1 MTVEEQILS
10 NKILLVDC
18 EDASELSKNDKEAFT
33 LLRKNGLGASDSSVF
48 LGVNKWRDV
57 QSLIE
62 EKCTPGVTAEDI
74 AIGEKENVRK
84 GADLE
89 ELILKK
95 FRDWSGFETA
105 KPKAQYRLA
114 ANPYL
119 TINFDGVTLLGGV
132 LIPVEAKFV
141 SAFANKYWNKALAI
155 DHPIQGTRKM
165 CGGSNLQAHILE
177 ASEQYGIPEYYFTQV
192 QQQLMGLDAEFG
204 YLAALFDKGWELK
217 VFKIYNDA
225 YVQSQ
230 IRLVGGDVWGAVQR
244 NKGSH

>member
-1 MTVEEQILS
+1 M
-10 NKILLVDC
+10 DC
-18 EDASELSKNDKEAFT
+18 EDASELSRTDKEAFT

-57 QSLIE
+57 QSLIA
-62 EKCTPGVTAEDI
+62 EKCTPGVTAEDK

-89 ELILKK
+89 PLILQK
-95 FRDWSGFETA
+95 FAEWSGMEVT
-105 KPKAQYRLA
+105 KPKAQYRLVEH
-114 ANPYL
+114 PYL
-119 TINFDGVTLLGGV
+119 TINFDGVTAIGDI

-141 SAFANKYWNKALAI
+141 SAFANKYWNKALAL
-155 DHPIQGTRKM
+155 DHPIQGSRKM
-165 CGGSNLQAHILE
+165 AGGKDLQSHILE
-177 ASEQYGIPEYYFTQV
+177 ASEQYGIPEYYYTQV

-225 YVQSQ
+225 FVQSQ
-230 IRLVGGDVWGAVQR
+230 IKLVGKDVWGAVER
-244 NKGSH
+244 NRG